1 MRMILYQNRPLYSS
15 LTNYTKIS
23 MGFPCRETPCSVKLK
38 RRGNFILRMRTI
50 WLAQAVQL
58 KIGATSINEMK
69 GDVGML
75 DQQKMIETRHG
86 LESNP
91 VPTSILSFIAIIA
104 PWGAK
109 MDVGTGLNSKPCL
122 VSIIF
127 ADLTSLHPPSF
138 H

>member
-1 MRMILYQNRPLYSS
+1 
-15 LTNYTKIS
+15 
-23 MGFPCRETPCSVKLK
+23 
-38 RRGNFILRMRTI
+38 MRTI

-75 DQQKMIETRHG
+75 DQQKKIETRHG

-109 MDVGTGLNSKPCL
+109 MDAGTGLDSKPCL
-122 VSIIF
+122 VCIIF